1 MPGPAAV
8 AETAAATLAH
18 IGGRFEEAER
28 LYRQAAAGMA
38 RHGSPHAEGM
48 MVVALTTLR
57 AGQGRLPELV
67 PRLREVY
74 TAFGPQAGDL
84 LAVALAAAG
93 DEREARE
100 ILDRAGPLRT
110 DYFFKVF
117 ATFRAMTLVMLGER
131 AGVDEL
137 YAALLP
143 YRDAPPPSSGFTVA
157 VRPVAR
163 TLGELALLLGL
174 EEEAAG
180 HFARAE
186 AIAVQW
192 GSPLGRP
199 DDQARGPRRGRGPT

>member
-1 MPGPAAV
+1 M
-8 AETAAATLAH
+8 L
-18 IGGRFEEAER
+18 
-28 LYRQAAAGMA
+28 
-38 RHGSPHAEGM
+38 
-48 MVVALTTLR
+48 VVATTALR
-57 AGQGRLPELV
+57 AGQGRLAELV
-67 PRLREVY
+67 PWLRAVY
-74 TAFGPQAGDL
+74 AAHGPAAGDL

-93 DEREARE
+93 QEREARE
-100 ILDRAGPLRT
+100 FLDRAGPLRT

-131 AGVDEL
+131 AGADEL

-180 HFARAE
+180 HFARAT
-186 AIAVQW
+186 AIAEQW
-192 GSPLGRP
+192 NSPLGRP
-199 DDQARGPRRGRGPT
+199 DEEAARSPRPDRQDTP